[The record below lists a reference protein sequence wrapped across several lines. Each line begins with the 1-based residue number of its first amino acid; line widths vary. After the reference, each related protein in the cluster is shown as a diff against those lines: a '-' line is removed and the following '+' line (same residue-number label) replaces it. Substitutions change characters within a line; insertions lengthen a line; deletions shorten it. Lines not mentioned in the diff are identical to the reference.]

1 MELID
6 PLLQESVDLYQLYW
20 LVRVA
25 DKCLSWNPRSRYSM
39 NKVTREKIIY
49 SRLYDH
55 IKEILTAY
63 WLFLFMNTGGKSSIR
78 RHQSLWSRGLFSY
91 WIWIVISNNSIAI
104 STLLHLRW
112 EWLLNFITIWFSW
125 WSMMGFFLSFYL
137 CYGTCFISAKTR
149 EGSAY
154 SQRNTVFTRSYHE
167 IISRSRPNE
176 QWFHNGLTGIQI
188 LHHQKMGA
196 GDSRAVFVWVLRWDK
211 WNNICWMIL
220 LIWWYVM
227 WLRRA
232 WINNHCET
240 LRRNPSNDLIKI
252 PFTFHT

>member
-91 WIWIVISNNSIAI
+91 WIWIVISNNSIAS

-125 WSMMGFFLSFYL
+125 WSMMGFFVIVLSML
-137 CYGTCFISAKTR
+137 WNLLHKCKDKGRQCLLTMEHCFHQELSRDNFQISTKWTMV
-149 EGSAY
+149 S
-154 SQRNTVFTRSYHE
+154 
-167 IISRSRPNE
+167 
-176 QWFHNGLTGIQI
+176 QWFN
-188 LHHQKMGA
+188 
-196 GDSRAVFVWVLRWDK
+196 
-211 WNNICWMIL
+211 
-220 LIWWYVM
+220 
-227 WLRRA
+227 
-232 WINNHCET
+232 
-240 LRRNPSNDLIKI
+240 RNPNSSPPENGCWRFASSVCLGFKMRQMK
-252 PFTFHT
+252 